1 LIHRNKDLELFD
13 HPLDQEIQ
21 INGNKYKDPTTK
33 DMPYTWY
40 YCAVKINFK
49 IPKEIKS
56 EVLAQLFLPL
66 PNDKSINSFSEEA
79 TSFRKELEKEALVIT
94 GNASGTKNGRITAYT
109 PSGKIEM
116 MDNVLGKIGMDGV
129 TVRAN
134 RWFTTYTTLTQK
146 NGTFVMNDTFD
157 NPCNYSIKWERDDF
171 DILEGGSLANFQA
184 YYNGPKQSNPWNDVI
199 TGGMSLMYATIH
211 RAAIRYYYIN
221 NELRTPRNG
230 SYFDKLSIAAYDW
243 EDVGKNGDHETSAFV
258 KSWLGSPD
266 IRIFKPSRGPYAI
279 YSTTIHE
286 LAHAAHWAMDRSN
299 FRNSD
304 DVILESWGRCVQW
317 RFTNLEYPT
326 RAWSD
331 DGYGVASQRI
341 NPLASLTS
349 TNGSYQ
355 RKYTPIFI
363 DLIDNYNQRVQLG
376 DNSLPDDNVSGYTI
390 RQLEDILVGSR
401 TLTELR
407 NKVFNTYPNNTTR
420 NQLNTLFSGYIQ

>member
-56 EVLAQLFLPL
+56 EVLVQLFLPL

-94 GNASGTKNGRITAYT
+94 GNASGTKNGRITGYN
-109 PSGKIEM
+109 PSGQIKM
-116 MDNVLGKIGMDGV
+116 LDNIRGKMGMDGV

-134 RWFTTYTTLTQK
+134 RWFTTYTTLTDTSGK
-146 NGTFVMNDTFD
+146 FVMNDTFD
-157 NPCNYSIKWERDDF
+157 NPCNYSIKWERNDF

-243 EDVGKNGDHETSAFV
+243 EDRGIADHERSAFL
-258 KSWLGSPD
+258 KSWLDRPD
-266 IRIFKPSRGPYAI
+266 IRIFKPSRGPYEI
-279 YSTTIHE
+279 YSSTIHE
-286 LAHAAHWAMDRSN
+286 LAHASHWAMDRPN

-304 DVILESWGRCVQW
+304 DVILESWSRCVQW
-317 RFTNLEYPT
+317 YFTNKEYSPT
-326 RAWSD
+326 RPNWA
-331 DGYGVASQRI
+331 DGIQTVVPS
-341 NPLASLTS
+341 S
-349 TNGSYQ
+349 TN
-355 RKYTPIFI
+355 YTPIFI
-363 DLIDNYNQRVQLG
+363 DIIDDVNQRTKYG
-376 DNSLPDDNVSGYTI
+376 NSSLPNDNVKGYTI
-390 RQLEDILVGSR
+390 RQLEDILVGST
-401 TLTELR
+401 TLLKLR
-407 NKVFNTYPNNTTR
+407 NNLTNTYNNPTKG
-420 NQLNTLFSGYIQ
+420 NINELFKGYGIN